1 MLKTLKQ
8 NLKARSHLSR
18 PQPIIDEKSKN
29 AAVLVV
35 VCGVDDNLELL
46 LTVRSEHVSLHR
58 GEVAFPGGMW
68 QEGDDSLL
76 ETALREAQEEVGLLE
91 SSLELLATLPSASP
105 MQDHIMVVPFVAYM
119 SREQELVA
127 QPSEISKIFRVPITY
142 LMNNENY
149 FYFKKSFDGKL
160 FCLPYIDYN
169 GDRIWGFT
177 LKVLVD
183 LLKTS
188 LDAKIHL
195 CFPSKP

>member
-1 MLKTLKQ
+1 
-8 NLKARSHLSR
+8 
-18 PQPIIDEKSKN
+18 
-29 AAVLVV
+29 
-35 VCGVDDNLELL
+35 
-46 LTVRSEHVSLHR
+46 
-58 GEVAFPGGMW
+58 MW

-76 ETALREAQEEVGLLE
+76 ETALREAKEEVGLLE

-105 MQDHIMVVPFVAYM
+105 MQDHITVFPFVAYM
-119 SREQELVA
+119 SREQELIA
-127 QPSEISKIFRVPITY
+127 QASEISKIFRVPITY

-149 FYFKKSFDGKL
+149 FYFQKSFDGKL